1 MSAIMRFLQGGE
13 KRALWPWQLG
23 VGMNDSVT
31 GRAVTPESAIAST
44 AVWASVRVISE
55 SLATLPLNVYERL
68 DRGRELRRGH
78 PLYPILHDA
87 PNPKQTAVEF
97 REQQLAALLLWGNA
111 YALIERWPSGRVRWL
126 WPMRPDRVTV
136 RTDVTDEKA
145 PLPGLVYQYQSAFA
159 TTVNYPATEVLHVRG
174 LSSDGLVGLSPI
186 QVHRQAVEVEQ
197 AEREFAGRF
206 FGNNARPGGILKT
219 QGRLSADAATRLKAS
234 WENTHRGLDNAHR
247 VAILEEGLDWVPMS
261 MPLNDAQFIE
271 QRRFSLEE
279 IARIFRV
286 PLHMVGDLSRAT
298 FSNIEH
304 QSIEFVTHTIRPW
317 AVRLEQSINSNLFF
331 PSEIGTFYAE
341 HSLDALL
348 RGDVASRYAAYAIGR
363 QWGWLSSNDVR
374 ERENLNPIDGGDVY
388 LSPMNMVDQS
398 AGAVPASDLA
408 VAMRSQVI
416 ELRGAIS
423 VPDWM
428 RGNARRGLAWHEK
441 GLSGDGVTDQTLREA
456 RAMIAGTV
464 SEDKARRM
472 SAWFARHMGDLDA
485 PSASPDSPDYPS
497 PGVVA
502 HALWGG
508 GNRAQSER
516 AERWAQNRV
525 AELDNQS
532 GMMRSQLPH
541 PEPRETIPP
550 GLDGDVI
557 AILRLAYD
565 ELGVPQM
572 AQAIRE
578 ALGDDHDGIVE
589 G

>member
-23 VGMNDSVT
+23 VAMNASVT

-136 RTDVTDEKA
+136 RTDVTDERA

-388 LSPMNMVDQS
+388 LSPLNMVDQS
-398 AGAVPASDLA
+398 AGALPASDLA

-456 RAMIAGTV
+456 RAMMAGTCT
-464 SEDKARRM
+464 EDKARRM

-541 PEPRETIPP
+541 PEPRESIPP

>member
-159 TTVNYPATEVLHVRG
+159 NTVNYPATEVLHVRG

-219 QGRLSADAATRLKAS
+219 QGRLSADAATRLKSS

-388 LSPMNMVDQS
+388 LSPLNMVDQS
-398 AGAVPASDLA
+398 AGALPASDLA

-416 ELRGAIS
+416 E
-423 VPDWM
+423 
-428 RGNARRGLAWHEK
+428 
-441 GLSGDGVTDQTLREA
+441 
-456 RAMIAGTV
+456 
-464 SEDKARRM
+464 
-472 SAWFARHMGDLDA
+472 
-485 PSASPDSPDYPS
+485 
-497 PGVVA
+497 
-502 HALWGG
+502 
-508 GNRAQSER
+508 
-516 AERWAQNRV
+516 V

-578 ALGDDHDGIVE
+578 ALGEDHDGTLE